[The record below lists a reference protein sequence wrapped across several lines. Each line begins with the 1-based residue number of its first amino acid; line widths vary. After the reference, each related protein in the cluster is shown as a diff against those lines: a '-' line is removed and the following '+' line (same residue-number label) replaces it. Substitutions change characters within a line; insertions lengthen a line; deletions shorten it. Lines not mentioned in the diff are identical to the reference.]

1 MTHLRSEMGLYD
13 FQQKDKDGIMAAWEH
28 GHKNILYVLP
38 CGGGK
43 TVVFSSILAE
53 SNGMSVV
60 IAHRREILGQIA
72 LALAKN
78 KVPHALIAPDKTVS
92 FCRKQ
97 QRDSLG
103 RSYVT
108 PNARV
113 FVASVDTLQARR
125 ASLTKWGLQIQNWV
139 QDEAHHVLKD
149 NKWGK
154 VLSLFPNSR
163 GLGVTAT
170 PLRGDRRSLHTSKGG
185 VFQTLVQGPS
195 PRDLIARGYLSDY
208 RIFSPMSDIDI
219 SKVPMTP
226 SGDFSGPKLA
236 IAAKNSH
243 IVGDVV
249 DQYLKLTPGLV
260 GATFAV
266 NVDSAEGIANH
277 FRAKGVP
284 AVSLNAKSLDSERFD
299 AVRAAKNGELKQLVN
314 VDLFGEGF
322 DLPQLGV
329 VSFARHTASY
339 GLYVQQFGRVWR
351 AFPGKTHGVIIDH
364 VGNVLRHGLP
374 DRLIDWSLELGG
386 PPREILTGPPLRSC
400 SHPLCL
406 KVWESYSRTCPHC
419 GFTPEIAE
427 RSTPEQVEGDL
438 FELDAATLAIM
449 RGGILKANATVSE
462 TTSSLEYGGAPA
474 AAVAGLA
481 ATHRKKQVAQRELR
495 DTMALWGGYARGI
508 GLNDSERQIKF
519 YREFGVDVLSA
530 QALSAT
536 PAIQLQELISISL
549 NQF

>member
-1 MTHLRSEMGLYD
+1 MNLRGFQVEDKIQIQTAWDQGYRNVLY
-13 FQQKDKDGIMAAWEH
+13 A
-28 GHKNILYVLP
+28 LP

-97 QRDSLG
+97 QRDALG
-103 RSYVT
+103 KSHVT

-139 QDEAHHVLKD
+139 QDEAHHVLED

-154 VLSLFPNSR
+154 VLSLFPNAR

-170 PLRGDRRSLHTSKGG
+170 PLRGDRRSLHANKGG
-185 VFQTLVQGPS
+185 VFQTLIQGLS
-195 PRDLIARGYLSDY
+195 PRDLITRGYLSDY
-208 RIFSPMSDIDI
+208 RIFTPMSDIDV
-219 SKVPMTP
+219 SQVPTTS
-226 SGDFSGPKLA
+226 SGDYSGPKLA
-236 IAAKNSH
+236 IATKNSH

-260 GATFAV
+260 GATFAA

-284 AVSLNAKSLDSERFD
+284 AVSLNAKSLDSERFN

-329 VSFARHTASY
+329 VSFARPTASY

-351 AFPGKTHGVIIDH
+351 AFPGKTHGIVIDH

-374 DRLIDWSLELGG
+374 DRQIDWNLELGG
-386 PPREILTGPPLRSC
+386 PPREVLTGPPLRSC
-400 SHPLCL
+400 SHPFCL
-406 KVWESYSRTCPHC
+406 KIWESYSRTCPHC
-419 GFTPEIAE
+419 GFTPEITE

-438 FELDAATLAIM
+438 FELDAATLAVM
-449 RGGILKANATVSE
+449 RGDILKANTTVSE
-462 TTSSLEYGGAPA
+462 ATAPLKYGGASA
-474 AAVAGLA
+474 AAIAGLA
-481 ATHRKKQVAQRELR
+481 ATHRKKQAAQRELR
-495 DTMALWGGYARGI
+495 DTMALWGGYARNI

-519 YREFGVDVLSA
+519 FREFGVDVLSA
-530 QALSAT
+530 QVLSAT
-536 PAIQLQELISISL
+536 PAAQLRELIEINL